1 MSATAIM
8 SRPQIP
14 ISNPIFDSTSNFP
27 LYKKHPED
35 QKQIS
40 KISNSIIQ
48 RDRAI
53 LDLIKN
59 PIITFWKDKDYLKGL
74 WRFLIP
80 ELLNYN
86 DLFSK
91 IGENEIESIV
101 AQFENNEIEKGF
113 DSIYNMTSTFGWLK

>member
-1 MSATAIM
+1 MAAEIYYGSYT
-8 SRPQIP
+8 
-14 ISNPIFDSTSNFP
+14 D
-27 LYKKHPED
+27 LYKMHPED

-86 DLFSK
+86 DLLLK
-91 IGENEIESIV
+91 IGENEIEFIV
-101 AQFENNEIEKGF
+101 AQFENNEI
-113 DSIYNMTSTFGWLK
+113 